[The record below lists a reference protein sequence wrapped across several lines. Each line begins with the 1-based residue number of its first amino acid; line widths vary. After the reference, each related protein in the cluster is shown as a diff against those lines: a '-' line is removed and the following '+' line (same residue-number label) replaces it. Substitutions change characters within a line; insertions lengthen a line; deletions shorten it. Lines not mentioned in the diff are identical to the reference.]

1 MPIVEGTDIVV
12 LVILDALNSGNAE
25 QWSEVRKLTEDR
37 TELLRRFQNA
47 YLEQHVSL
55 NETERLNTLKA
66 INAAGE
72 IFYLLSRITREP
84 GKWRASQPSP
94 LHHRYKPAPGK
105 LWQGLRIGLPALEQ
119 PPNSAPC

>member
-1 MPIVEGTDIVV
+1 MV

-72 IFYLLSRITREP
+72 IFYLLSRITREMEGFSTVAP
-84 GKWRASQPSP
+84 PSP
-94 LHHRYKPAPGK
+94 G
-105 LWQGLRIGLPALEQ
+105 
-119 PPNSAPC
+119 